1 MLSVEDKK
9 KRKALRKK
17 LARTSMSVKDRAQNQ
32 SQNRARK
39 QIASENMSFKD
50 RAQKNKKKRDNWANM
65 NSKDRAQKIRR
76 SVTIGL
82 IWIQKINPES
92 WKRRPKERRCGKLR
106 WVSKIELE
114 TNCRIELKSILQA
127 TIWVPKIELKIIRE
141 SVTIGLIWV
150 QKINP
155 ETWKRRPKERRY
167 GKLGLLGRNTRR

>member
-1 MLSVEDKK
+1 MLSDEDKK
-9 KRKALRKK
+9 RRKALRKK

-82 IWIQKINPES
+82 I
-92 WKRRPKERRCGKLR
+92 
-106 WVSKIELE
+106 
-114 TNCRIELKSILQA
+114 
-127 TIWVPKIELKIIRE
+127 
-141 SVTIGLIWV
+141 
-150 QKINP
+150 
-155 ETWKRRPKERRY
+155 
-167 GKLGLLGRNTRR
+167 